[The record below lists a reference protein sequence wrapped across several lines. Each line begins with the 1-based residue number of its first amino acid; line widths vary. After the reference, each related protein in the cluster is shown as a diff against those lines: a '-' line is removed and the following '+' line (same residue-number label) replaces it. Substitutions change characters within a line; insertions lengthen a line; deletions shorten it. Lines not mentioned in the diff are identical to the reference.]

1 MKALRWCAWASLLL
15 AGCASTSATPGF
27 RDVASTVS
35 HRTGHAVRWNHAT
48 PEDKELEQAV
58 RNLLGKPLTADGAVQ
73 VGLLRNPRLQAT
85 YEELSVAQADVVQAG
100 LLSNPVFSADITT
113 AERDALSP
121 NLIGGVTQSFLDLL
135 LIPAKH
141 SIAASQFDE
150 VRYRVSDEVLS
161 FDAQVRSAFFVVV
174 GAEHG
179 LTLRR
184 AIAGAEKTSLEL
196 TRRQRD
202 AGNANELALAS
213 ERALAQQADLDVVDA
228 EAEVLAARERLTRL
242 MGLWGTEAAWTAI
255 DRLPDLPPSEPP
267 LEHLESR
274 SVADRLDL
282 AALRQQAQTLQ
293 YAAHLAKTSR
303 WTGPLDVGLD
313 VARLKNGSV
322 VVGPRASIELP
333 IFDQRQATIARL
345 EAQSRAAEDLLAAR
359 AIEVRSEV
367 RDARNRML
375 SARDRV
381 ERLRTEL
388 IPTREQVVA
397 YSQQQYDAML
407 LGVYQLIAAKQAETA
422 AYRASIEA
430 LRDYWV
436 ARVELERAIG
446 GRLPPVAGPVAGGA
460 KPASAPPPP
469 SPAPDDHAH
478 HHQP

>member
-1 MKALRWCAWASLLL
+1 
-15 AGCASTSATPGF
+15 
-27 RDVASTVS
+27 
-35 HRTGHAVRWNHAT
+35 
-48 PEDKELEQAV
+48 
-58 RNLLGKPLTADGAVQ
+58 
-73 VGLLRNPRLQAT
+73 
-85 YEELSVAQADVVQAG
+85 
-100 LLSNPVFSADITT
+100 
-113 AERDALSP
+113 
-121 NLIGGVTQSFLDLL
+121 
-135 LIPAKH
+135 
-141 SIAASQFDE
+141 
-150 VRYRVSDEVLS
+150 
-161 FDAQVRSAFFVVV
+161 
-174 GAEHG
+174 
-179 LTLRR
+179 
-184 AIAGAEKTSLEL
+184 
-196 TRRQRD
+196 
-202 AGNANELALAS
+202 
-213 ERALAQQADLDVVDA
+213 
-228 EAEVLAARERLTRL
+228 LAARERLTRL

-255 DRLPDLPPSEPP
+255 DRLPDLPPGEPP

-282 AALRQQAQTLQ
+282 AALRQQVQTLQ
-293 YAAHLAKTSR
+293 YAVNLARTSR
-303 WTGPLDVGLD
+303 WTGPIDLGVD

-322 VVGPRASIELP
+322 VVGPRASIQLP

-345 EAQSRAAEDLLAAR
+345 EAQSRAADDLLAAR

-381 ERLRTEL
+381 ERIRTDL

-446 GRLPPVAGPVAGGA
+446 GRLPPVVGPAAGGTR
-460 KPASAPPPP
+460 PASAPPAP
-469 SPAPDDHAH
+469 SPAPDDQAH